1 MSGDERELHLAWQR
15 HVGISHES
23 EHWFDTVMGA
33 HRAVGRHYHT
43 ARHVRWV
50 VQHIRSL
57 APAAGVVDGDLD
69 TAMAAAF
76 FHDAVYD
83 PTASDNETASAA
95 LARRALTDLGWPSGP
110 IEHAASMIEATAS
123 HDVSTS
129 NATPDPATWILLAA
143 DLGVLAAEPSPYS
156 DYVRN
161 VRKEYGHLD
170 EAEWRSGRA
179 AFIRSM
185 LDRATIFPAS
195 LHLDTWEHRARANL
209 TAELAAMRPLSD
221 GSGASDARE
230 P

>member
-1 MSGDERELHLAWQR
+1 MSGDERDLRLAWQR
-15 HVGISHES
+15 HVGISHEA

-33 HRAVGRHYHT
+33 HRADGRHYHT

-50 VQHIRSL
+50 VQHVRTL
-57 APAAGVVDGDLD
+57 APAAGLVDGDLD
-69 TAMAAAF
+69 TAVAAAF
-76 FHDAVYD
+76 FHDVVYD
-83 PTASDNETASAA
+83 PTASDNEAASAS
-95 LARRALTDLGWPSGP
+95 LARRALTDLGWPSDP

-123 HDVSTS
+123 HDSGTAADTS
-129 NATPDPATWILLAA
+129 DPATWVLLAA
-143 DLGVLAAEPSPYS
+143 DLGVLAADPGPYG

-170 EAEWRSGRA
+170 DAAWQSGRA

-185 LDRATIFPAS
+185 LDRPSIFPTQ
-195 LHLDTWEHRARANL
+195 LHLETWEHRARANL

-221 GSGASDARE
+221 GSGASDAHE